1 MERPMS
7 NGNARSIADVR
18 LGVVPQPGQTVRL
31 TAKASPQFRNEP
43 IEFLVT
49 SPAQPSSVD
58 VIQHR
63 GVASATWILLT
74 GWQLNARGQRFL
86 LRREVPVRV
95 SGVEVLKVGTLSDGR
110 AWNPRPR
117 RTGNGSE

>member
-1 MERPMS
+1 MNRA
-7 NGNARSIADVR
+7 GDVSMDDAR
-18 LGVVPQPGQTVRL
+18 LGVVPRPGQTVRL
-31 TAKASPQFRNEP
+31 TGRASPQFRREP

-49 SPAQPSSVD
+49 LPAQPSSVD

-63 GVASATWILLT
+63 SAASATWILLT
-74 GWQLNARGQRFL
+74 GWQLNTRGQRFL

-95 SGVEVLKVGTLSDGR
+95 AGVEVVDVGTSRDGR

-117 RTGNGSE
+117 RTDDGRG

>member
-1 MERPMS
+1 MD
-7 NGNARSIADVR
+7 DVR

-31 TAKASPQFRNEP
+31 TAKASPQFRKEP

-49 SPAQPSSVD
+49 LPAQPSSVD

-63 GVASATWILLT
+63 SAASATWILLT
-74 GWQLNARGQRFL
+74 GWELNARGQRFL
-86 LRREVPVRV
+86 LRREVPVRAAGIETV
-95 SGVEVLKVGTLSDGR
+95 DASRSADGR

-117 RTGNGSE
+117 RMGSGRG